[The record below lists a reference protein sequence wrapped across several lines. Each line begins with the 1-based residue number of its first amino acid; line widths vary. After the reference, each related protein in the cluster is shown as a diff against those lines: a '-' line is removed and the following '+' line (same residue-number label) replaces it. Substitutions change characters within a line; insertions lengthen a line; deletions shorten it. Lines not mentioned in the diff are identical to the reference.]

1 MDDIERRIISA
12 ANQAVRQRNYRR
24 ARDRALARL
33 SQAYPDT
40 YRQLLEEERKADERE
55 SKRWVDISG
64 ATGPD
69 RVNSQPRSHRIIT
82 ATTTQ
87 SRGKGRGRKATHQ
100 GDLEGEAG

>member
-33 SQAYPDT
+33 SQAYPDV

-69 RVNSQPRSHRIIT
+69 NIVGQPRTQRLI

-87 SRGKGRGRKATHQ
+87 SHTKSKGRKATHPSNV
-100 GDLEGEAG
+100 EGEEG

>member
-1 MDDIERRIISA
+1 MDDLERRIISA

-69 RVNSQPRSHRIIT
+69 NIVSQPRTSRLVAT
-82 ATTTQ
+82 ATKAHTK
-87 SRGKGRGRKATHQ
+87 SREATHQ
-100 GDLEGEAG
+100 SNVEGEAR

>member
-69 RVNSQPRSHRIIT
+69 SIVSQPRTQRLI

-87 SRGKGRGRKATHQ
+87 SHTKSKGRKATHPSNV
-100 GDLEGEAG
+100 EGEEG